1 MQRLLR
7 STIAIALLVALAQF
21 GFSQTSEQA
30 DSGAV
35 RVRVAINPDGS
46 RTLYR
51 FDDAQHEASA
61 TTTDEDGKVR
71 EKIQYKLDDAG
82 RFTSATIF
90 GADGKLRFK
99 SRYQYDNAGRLQEE
113 RQSDANDALL
123 HKIVYSYTQ
132 AGKPTGDSVFD
143 ANGKLINRVT
153 PASAIPMVSA
163 TPRKKAGQR

>member
-7 STIAIALLVALAQF
+7 STIAILGLIALAHF
-21 GFSQTSEQA
+21 APSQTTDQT

-82 RFTSATIF
+82 RFASASIL
-90 GADGKLRFK
+90 GPDDKLRFK
-99 SRYQYDNAGRLQEE
+99 SRYRYDDAGRLQEE
-113 RQSDANDALL
+113 LQLDANDAVL
-123 HKIVYSYTQ
+123 HKIVYSYSA
-132 AGKPTGDSVFD
+132 AGKSTGYSVFD
-143 ANGKLINRVT
+143 GKGKLINRVAAANAFPMASP
-153 PASAIPMVSA
+153 PA
-163 TPRKKAGQR
+163 RKKR